1 MPLYNLIVYSDNYL
15 KTSGG
20 LWQYFQEI
28 PVVNNQGNTANF
40 DGTNA
45 TDSFN
50 VKTKITG
57 QTDDN
62 GRINVEIVVPLKYLG
77 NFWISL
83 GMPLINCE
91 IELILT

>member
-1 MPLYNLIVYSDNYL
+1 MPLYNLIVHSDNYL

-83 GMPLINCE
+83 EMPLINCE